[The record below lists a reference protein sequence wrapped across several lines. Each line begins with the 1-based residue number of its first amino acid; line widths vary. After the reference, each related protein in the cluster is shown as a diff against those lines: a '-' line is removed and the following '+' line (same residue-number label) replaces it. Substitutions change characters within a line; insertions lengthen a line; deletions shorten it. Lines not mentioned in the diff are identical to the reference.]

1 MDVLQFSV
9 CSNQDLGRVHAVFRS
24 SVDGSFTMHMRGSA
38 WPWARAPETPNRA
51 LHKRRNLRVR
61 IGGKSPSHIVAF
73 WMTSCLSLGFQAILD
88 ELILVVPQCY
98 TLPVGGCHSRSAGA
112 LLVFLCHAGSL
123 FFVLVTASLCY

>member
-1 MDVLQFSV
+1 MA
-9 CSNQDLGRVHAVFRS
+9 LGQSPRNAEQGF
-24 SVDGSFTMHMRGSA
+24 A
-38 WPWARAPETPNRA
+38 QKAKPACENR
-51 LHKRRNLRVR
+51 R
-61 IGGKSPSHIVAF
+61 KSPSHIVAF